1 MEKLYNSLS
10 EQGKY
15 TKSFEDFQTQFGS
28 KEGQEKLYGALESSG
43 DYTKSFED
51 FSGQFFTSEI
61 AKTNDSA
68 SADPAVESNQ
78 NGMGFKSENG
88 SLELPNKEVSTWQSI
103 KNSFSNMAQNVT
115 DIGDFYG
122 DEGGKDA
129 AKDIAV
135 NAIYSTLFGQKN
147 LENKEVIFNAD
158 IGAENTL
165 QAIERYQAAQGDMKE
180 TKGFIDSY
188 EKGDLGGILAGGV
201 NAITNSIGSMI
212 YGTGTF
218 GAGYLADFTARNYVE
233 YNKQRA
239 DNLGV
244 SLDELITSGE
254 AETVVPVALGTAS
267 MAAEVLGDVLAV
279 GSVVATRGKGKK
291 FAPIVRTLPK
301 QILNKILYNKKA
313 RAALT
318 IFGTGAG
325 EFATEITQ
333 HAIDEINDE
342 VGRVS
347 GTDESAKVVE
357 TYWNAITSKEGLE
370 AGLQGFVGGG
380 GMVTGAYSVKAMN
393 TVRGEID
400 GDKLDKNLMD
410 LASLNVKLKS
420 TTDPTAIEGIKANIA
435 SAEMNIADQVVK
447 GNKIYN
453 SLDEGQLAQL
463 ESFSDL
469 SDVTAFKITELNK
482 KRRENAITDS
492 EYSLAKDG
500 FLTEYNAAKKS
511 IGDLKLNEN
520 IEFLKSTIKT
530 DKSSANLKETI
541 LDSTDEM
548 QQALNNLSEIDNKQK
563 QEFRDIKGRVAGFT
577 VNGKIFI
584 NKEVASKTGQINV
597 AKHEFLHKVLNAK
610 VGDISAQKVMVKG
623 LRKVMTKQQRGI
635 VDTEMNKRGYR
646 TSDQFSTEYVNVF
659 SDLLSKD
666 KISFEKSLMGKTGD
680 VIKKFF
686 IGKGFDDISFKDSRG
701 VYNFLKDYNESSTG
715 LSDKAKEAIGKTD
728 LAKEGGLQFSKTVT
742 EAEAAL
748 DVAMDADPNNPSY
761 LDNIDK
767 AEAELDAAEEAAKN
781 PQKATPDVK
790 KDPKK
795 DIEVFHG
802 GNVKDIKDID
812 GVVYFSEDKAQAN
825 QYAEGNN
832 GEVRSFKLNEADITT
847 EARIFEVI
855 RELGI
860 QPRVK
865 GWTIDDSRLYE
876 LIDDRF
882 EQAFTKED
890 MAKLK
895 AALSEK
901 GIKAARFTD
910 TNLITGKDTEN
921 IVVFNK
927 SAINQKAKPKPK
939 VVKPKEPTRTTDLG
953 PRDPLSQKIMDTYD
967 VGMYGIE
974 RTEYRASKPL
984 PAPLERKLVPMFEG
998 YINTIVQQ
1006 KFKQFATEALEFQD
1020 ALSILRAEASSAI
1033 RTYNPAKNKDLAG
1046 YVKKII
1052 QTRQSLMFKDAN
1064 AEFAASLDDAKG
1076 VTATEDTQSID
1087 RSGTVERGQA
1097 TFDELDIVDD
1107 VLIEDIK
1114 KDLEKEIRVRVQKG
1128 TLSEMIGVKKGRE
1141 TYMVSWLENYV
1152 NKQLF
1157 KKLSKKLGAIGGVY
1171 PNAVIPGSYID
1182 FLNDPKTFDIIT
1194 KALPI
1199 KSIKKSYSKLFPVE
1213 RVGREVTAEGNPVF
1227 KISKIKPK
1235 EFLTY
1240 FVKGNKSTVLERQKQ
1255 LFREILEPLAKQVV
1269 ADYVTPENLAE
1280 LKSIQELAPA
1290 ESVDVVN
1297 NMVLEA
1303 GLNNLESQIDRYKG
1317 EQKTFDIIQFSLSK
1331 DEKNEIADRL
1341 FLNNTSN
1348 LTMADLV
1355 SQIIGQTL
1363 KPLIADRK
1371 QAINDIEYKLGPE
1384 LYAKVEKTI
1393 IGPHLDSLLALKD
1406 KKSYQRGL
1414 FAEQLSWD
1422 AFKKVPGVKMISK
1435 RPSGKSGSSAP
1446 DIVIK
1451 YNNETI
1457 IFEIKSNRSDRITS
1471 VNVHNY
1477 TNPAAYK
1484 TTRNTGA
1491 KSEKTIFN
1499 ELKNSKNLNSF
1510 IAKVDKMMAKFYP
1523 EQKKYTDKN
1532 GAIELTPEQ
1541 IDRLNLTN
1549 SLYKETSTEIKGLNE
1564 NLVETIYT
1572 KKGANY
1578 IGFADIGTF
1587 YVGEN
1592 KNNLK
1597 VPKFEVDLYTRSWLY
1612 KSVLK
1617 ENGKHSFPLRMFAQI
1632 STASG
1637 KKLAESS
1644 NKSIINTESI
1654 KTVLQASKSTPDSLN
1669 NEFNDILEG
1678 ATGFKSKSKVSDAA
1692 SKMLGK
1698 TKGRFDFFIPP
1709 SAEDFAGLM
1718 YKLTGKS
1725 KKGEAQ
1731 QAWFKKELF
1740 DPFAVA
1746 MRDFESYK
1754 ENATAIVNSLKKS
1767 LKNIPSGLKDT
1778 NATGFTNEVA
1788 ARVIMWRKNGY
1799 DIPGLA
1805 ESEARALVKV
1815 VQNDP
1820 DLLAFVKQMD
1830 AALGKYPPPQNDWL
1844 AGTVTTD
1851 AINMINTTKRGEF
1864 LKDWQANADVIFSK
1878 ENKQK
1883 MRAGLGDNYVEAL
1896 EDMLYRMETG
1906 RNRPSGK
1913 NKQTNQFMNWVNDSV
1928 GTIMFFNTRSAVLQ
1942 LLSTVNFINW
1952 GDNNPAMA
1960 AKAFANQDLFW
1971 KDFTKLFNSDF
1982 LKQRRSGLKNDVNA
1996 DDIANAA
2003 ATATN
2008 KTRAVLSSILKAGFL
2023 PTQMADSFAIALGG
2037 ASFVRNRTNTYIQQ
2051 GMDAKMAEE
2060 KAFLEFQEI
2069 AEETQQSSRPDR
2081 VSQQQ
2086 ASPLGRIVL
2095 AFANTPMQYMRLTKK
2110 AVLDLKNGRGDPK
2123 TNITK
2128 ILYYAFVQNVIFS
2141 GLQSALFAA
2150 AFEDEDED
2158 VIDNKQLNVAN
2169 SMMDSV
2175 LRGTG
2180 VYGAIGSTL
2189 KNIVL
2194 ETYKQSGKDRPD
2206 YVQSALRLLS
2216 ISPPVDSKMRKV
2228 IGVGRAFS
2236 YKSVRE
2242 KMKEPGIDNPA
2253 LYAFGQ
2259 TVSAIFNV
2267 PLDRAI
2273 RKASNVNAAL
2283 SNDTKYWQKVAL
2295 LLGWSQWDLGLIET
2309 SSSKKKKKKGFGT
2322 TTNWKKRGS
2331 WKK

>member
-1 MEKLYNSLS
+1 MEKLYNALS
-10 EQGKY
+10 KQGKY

-51 FSGQFFTSEI
+51 FSSQFFTSEI

-78 NGMGFKSENG
+78 NDTGSKSGNG
-88 SLELPNKEVSTWQSI
+88 SLGWVDSAFKLIGYEED
-103 KNSFSNMAQNVT
+103 FSNTEEESTFVEDLFGKNIVT
-115 DIGDFYG
+115 DVVGDVIRAGQSGFIQSDMLDPSLEYFTK
-122 DEGGKDA
+122 GKDISDEDLNKLVETGRA
-129 AKDIAV
+129 LENAPLTEEMISFQDEYAKIRQEAKDFVPGDDKGASGV
-135 NAIYSTLFGQKN
+135 ASDAMAFFLGWSRNPSAMTQYS
-147 LENKEVIFNAD
+147 
-158 IGAENTL
+158 
-165 QAIERYQAAQGDMKE
+165 AQ
-180 TKGFIDSY
+180 S
-188 EKGDLGGILAGGV
+188 LA
-201 NAITNSIGSMI
+201 NMAKS
-212 YGTGTF
+212 
-218 GAGYLADFTARNYVE
+218 A
-233 YNKQRA
+233 K
-239 DNLGV
+239 DNLGEAV
-244 SLDELITSGE
+244 AGGTIFAGGAKLLQKYGGKYGKLASIPLSFVAGAMGTTSGIM
-254 AETVVPVALGTAS
+254 ETGFTTADLVQDQAISDGLNWQEMSNADRAGYYKKVANDENLFNEIKSKAIARGVTIGSIDAFTTLALGPSVRGVSGKVATSRASSLTGLSKVGTTAIVETAGGMLSEVAGQAAAGQEFNTQEILMEGFADKTLTLGTAVNS
-267 MAAEVLGDVLAV
+267 LVKEGPSYSINGEKMNGNKFTNTLKLMDDEAYVRADIKINNSPVADKIVNNRRKNIATDQKVDSRISGVEDRSNAIKLTQELQELGKNAEGNK
-279 GSVVATRGKGKK
+279 TK
-291 FAPIVRTLPK
+291 IVQTK
-301 QILNKILYNKKA
+301 
-313 RAALT
+313 AALEDISKMYANSEVDASVEQRKQAIADAVDNDFEASFNKNT
-318 IFGTGAG
+318 TAG
-325 EFATEITQ
+325 YQNIGVDAIIAETDNEYFQKIAEATNRSVNEAAIAAKNSNGVFA
-333 HAIDEINDE
+333 
-342 VGRVS
+342 
-347 GTDESAKVVE
+347 
-357 TYWNAITSKEGLE
+357 
-370 AGLQGFVGGG
+370 GGG
-380 GMVTGAYSVKAMN
+380 KV
-393 TVRGEID
+393 
-400 GDKLDKNLMD
+400 
-410 LASLNVKLKS
+410 
-420 TTDPTAIEGIKANIA
+420 
-435 SAEMNIADQVVK
+435 
-447 GNKIYN
+447 
-453 SLDEGQLAQL
+453 
-463 ESFSDL
+463 
-469 SDVTAFKITELNK
+469 
-482 KRRENAITDS
+482 
-492 EYSLAKDG
+492 
-500 FLTEYNAAKKS
+500 
-511 IGDLKLNEN
+511 
-520 IEFLKSTIKT
+520 
-530 DKSSANLKETI
+530 
-541 LDSTDEM
+541 
-548 QQALNNLSEIDNKQK
+548 
-563 QEFRDIKGRVAGFT
+563 
-577 VNGKIFI
+577 FI
-584 NKEVASKTGQINV
+584 NKAKAKRSIDIATGNKGQVTIASHEVLHPIFNSLIGGVKVQGTFVKDFKSKMTSKQKAYVNKELKTRNYSKAETATELMNVFSDGIISGEINYDLTTFD
-597 AKHEFLHKVLNAK
+597 KL
-610 VGDISAQKVMVKG
+610 KG
-623 LRKVMTKQQRGI
+623 AI
-635 VDTEMNKRGYR
+635 
-646 TSDQFSTEYVNVF
+646 VNVF
-659 SDLLSKD
+659 SNSDLGN
-666 KISFEKSLMGKTGD
+666 ISFDNGQD
-680 VIKKFF
+680 
-686 IGKGFDDISFKDSRG
+686 
-701 VYNFLKDYNESSTG
+701 VYNFLKEYNTSVKAG
-715 LSDKAKEAIGKTD
+715 KLSDAAIQAVKTAEKSKGVKVSEAKAIG
-728 LAKEGGLQFSKTVT
+728 GNQFSKTVA

-748 DVAMDADPNNPSY
+748 DAAMDADPDNPSY

-767 AEAELDAAEEAAKN
+767 AEAELDAAEAAAKA
-781 PQKATPDVK
+781 PQKVAPEVK
-790 KDPKK
+790 K
-795 DIEVFHG
+795 EV
-802 GNVKDIKDID
+802 
-812 GVVYFSEDKAQAN
+812 
-825 QYAEGNN
+825 
-832 GEVRSFKLNEADITT
+832 
-847 EARIFEVI
+847 
-855 RELGI
+855 
-860 QPRVK
+860 
-865 GWTIDDSRLYE
+865 
-876 LIDDRF
+876 
-882 EQAFTKED
+882 
-890 MAKLK
+890 
-895 AALSEK
+895 
-901 GIKAARFTD
+901 
-910 TNLITGKDTEN
+910 
-921 IVVFNK
+921 K
-927 SAINQKAKPKPK
+927 SKPK
-939 VVKPKEPTRTTDLG
+939 VERLKEPTRTTDLG
-953 PRDPLSQKIMDTYD
+953 PRDPLSQRIMDTYD

-974 RTEYRASKPL
+974 RTEYRASNPL
-984 PAPLERKLVPMFEG
+984 PAPLEGKLIPMFEG
-998 YINTIVQQ
+998 YINTLVQQ
-1006 KFKQFATEALEFQD
+1006 KFKQFANEALEFQD
-1020 ALSILRAEASSAI
+1020 ALSILRAEVSSAI
-1033 RTYNPAKNKDLAG
+1033 RTYNPAKNQDLAG

-1064 AEFAASLDDAKG
+1064 AEFAATLDDAKG
-1076 VTATEDTQSID
+1076 VAATEDTQSID

-1097 TFDELDIVDD
+1097 TFEELDIGDD

-1141 TYMVSWLENYV
+1141 TYMVSWLEDYV

-1157 KKLSKKLGAIGGVY
+1157 KKLTKKLGAIAGVY
-1171 PNAVIPGSYID
+1171 PNAVIPGAYID

-1269 ADYVTPENLAE
+1269 SDYVTPENLAE

-1348 LTMADLV
+1348 LTMANLV

-1363 KPLIADRK
+1363 KPLVADRK

-1384 LYAKVEKTI
+1384 LYAKVEETI

-1422 AFKKVPGVKMISK
+1422 AFKKVPGVKMVSK

-1477 TNPAAYK
+1477 TNPTEYK

-1510 IAKVDKMMAKFYP
+1510 IGKVDKMMAEFYP
-1523 EQKKYTDKN
+1523 KQKKYTDKN

-1564 NLVETIYT
+1564 NLVETIYNE
-1572 KKGANY
+1572 KGANY

-1597 VPKFEVDLYTRSWLY
+1597 VPKLEVDLYTRSWLY

-1617 ENGKHSFPLRMFAQI
+1617 ANGKHSFPLRMFAQI

-1637 KKLAESS
+1637 KKLAKSS

-1654 KTVLQASKSTPDSLN
+1654 GTILQASKSTPDSLN

-1678 ATGFKSKSKVSDAA
+1678 STGFKSKSKVSDAA

-1844 AGTVTTD
+1844 AGTITTD

-1878 ENKQK
+1878 ENMQK

-2037 ASFVRNRTNTYIQQ
+2037 ASFVRNRTNTYVQQ

-2141 GLQSALFAA
+2141 GLQAALFAA

-2180 VYGAIGSTL
+2180 VYGAIVSTL

-2206 YVQSALRLLS
+2206 YVQSALRTLS
-2216 ISPPVDSKMRKV
+2216 ISPPVDSKMRKL

-2259 TVSAIFNV
+2259 TVSAFFNV

-2283 SNDTKYWQKVAL
+2283 DNDTKYWQKVAL

-2322 TTNWKKRGS
+2322 TTNWSKQGSWRKRGS

>member
-51 FSGQFFTSEI
+51 FSGQFFTSDI

-78 NGMGFKSENG
+78 NDTG
-88 SLELPNKEVSTWQSI
+88 SQLEDGSSDLPNKEVSTWQSI

-115 DIGDFYG
+115 DVGDFYG

-254 AETVVPVALGTAS
+254 AETVVPVALGAAS

-435 SAEMNIADQVVK
+435 STEMNIADQVVK

-610 VGDISAQKVMVKG
+610 VGDISAQKAMVKG

-701 VYNFLKDYNESSTG
+701 VYNFLKDYHESSTE
-715 LSDKAKEAIGKTD
+715 LSGKAKEAIGETD
-728 LAKEGGLQFSKTVT
+728 LAKEGGLQFSKTVA

-790 KDPKK
+790 K
-795 DIEVFHG
+795 EV
-802 GNVKDIKDID
+802 
-812 GVVYFSEDKAQAN
+812 
-825 QYAEGNN
+825 
-832 GEVRSFKLNEADITT
+832 
-847 EARIFEVI
+847 
-855 RELGI
+855 
-860 QPRVK
+860 
-865 GWTIDDSRLYE
+865 
-876 LIDDRF
+876 
-882 EQAFTKED
+882 
-890 MAKLK
+890 
-895 AALSEK
+895 
-901 GIKAARFTD
+901 
-910 TNLITGKDTEN
+910 
-921 IVVFNK
+921 K
-927 SAINQKAKPKPK
+927 SKPK
-939 VVKPKEPTRTTDLG
+939 VERPKEPTRTTDLG
-953 PRDPLSQKIMDTYD
+953 PRDPLSQRIMDTYN

-974 RTEYRASKPL
+974 RTEYRASNPL

-1107 VLIEDIK
+1107 ILIEDIK
-1114 KDLEKEIRVRVQKG
+1114 QDLEKEIRIRVQKG

-1213 RVGREVTAEGNPVF
+1213 KVGREVTAEGNPVF

-1317 EQKTFDIIQFSLSK
+1317 EQKSFDIIQFSLSK

-1363 KPLIADRK
+1363 KPLIAERK

-1384 LYAKVEKTI
+1384 LYAKVEETI

-1422 AFKKVPGVKMISK
+1422 AFKKVPGVKMVSK
-1435 RPSGKSGSSAP
+1435 RPSGNSGSSAP

-1451 YNNETI
+1451 YNKETI

-1477 TNPAAYK
+1477 TNPDAYK
-1484 TTRNTGA
+1484 TTRNTGT
-1491 KSEKTIFN
+1491 KSEKTIFK

-1541 IDRLNLTN
+1541 IDRLNLTQ
-1549 SLYKETSTEIKGLNE
+1549 SLYKETSTEIKGLDE
-1564 NLVETIYT
+1564 NLVETIYN

-1617 ENGKHSFPLRMFAQI
+1617 ANGKHSFPLRMFAQI

-1678 ATGFKSKSKVSDAA
+1678 ATGFKSKSRVSDAA

-1815 VQNDP
+1815 VQNDS

-1830 AALGKYPPPQNDWL
+1830 AALGGYPPPQNDWL

-1864 LKDWQANADVIFSK
+1864 LKDWQANADVIFST

-2141 GLQSALFAA
+2141 GLQAALFAA

-2189 KNIVL
+2189 KNILL

-2322 TTNWKKRGS
+2322 TTNWSKQGSWRKRGS